1 MLTLALSVARKDLT
15 LTLLRSA
22 GLIQSLLLGLLLIFL
37 FSLSQKTGEPVSA
50 QTAATIFWLAST
62 FSQILIFNTLF
73 SYEETNGAR
82 IGLLLIPAPVTG
94 IWLGKALAG
103 FMLLVFSQ
111 IIFLPAAVVFLGQSV
126 ETATNLTLSL
136 GDILLTDTGLA
147 ALGALLGALAQ
158 GQAARES
165 LLSLL
170 VFPLLVPLLLAGIT
184 VLTALFGEPPT
195 TELGSW
201 IGFSAAFDAIFLG
214 AGLLLFRFIY
224 TGED

>member
-158 GQAARES
+158 GQARRH
-165 LLSLL
+165 LLR
-170 VFPLLVPLLLAGIT
+170 AGR
-184 VLTALFGEPPT
+184 LCKQGCSGGFGAE
-195 TELGSW
+195 
-201 IGFSAAFDAIFLG
+201 
-214 AGLLLFRFIY
+214 RF
-224 TGED
+224 